1 MVDWQFW
8 SLNFPTDHGGA
19 VTRAARVKAFPTSV
33 RLWITSH
40 AASTDNHGDGH
51 QSGMVLYGGADP
63 PFRGLGDLARQSCN
77 AHECLICFITP
88 NFNRLQCKSVLVA
101 FINSTSVSRS
111 GCKGSLDIGWLGWDG
126 VNEHE
131 QGRTLRNNA
140 SLCSH
145 SPHIEQTVDL
155 NQSNPAGNFA
165 EDGQPRLPV
174 PITITKP
181 PFLFNTQIW
190 LTFYRHRL
198 SILPL
203 WCPDVRSHRY
213 LAHTNVWLLLVA
225 IRCWSPVLTGGLL
238 PA

>member
-111 GCKGSLDIGWLGWDG
+111 GCKGLTWHRVAW
-126 VNEHE
+126 V
-131 QGRTLRNNA
+131 GRSEWTRA
-140 SLCSH
+140 GS
-145 SPHIEQTVDL
+145 D
-155 NQSNPAGNFA
+155 PAKERIPLFPFPPYRANG
-165 EDGQPRLPV
+165 GLKSKQPRWQFCWRWTTSLASSYYNYKASF
-174 PITITKP
+174 PI
-181 PFLFNTQIW
+181 Q
-190 LTFYRHRL
+190 
-198 SILPL
+198 
-203 WCPDVRSHRY
+203 
-213 LAHTNVWLLLVA
+213 HTNMTYLL
-225 IRCWSPVLTGGLL
+225 
-238 PA
+238 